1 MLRLAKKSIRSFAQQ
16 MGYEIVRSTVDT
28 NNKLRA
34 GGFFSHLEI
43 DIVIDVGAN
52 TGQFAQW
59 CRHIGYRGEILSI
72 EPLRDAHASLLQ
84 NAASDPHWT
93 IAERMALGDHEG
105 EVEINVAGNSV
116 SSSVLEMRENLLDA
130 LPQSKYI
137 ERQVVP
143 MRRLDNVVGKSLE
156 GRRIFLK
163 LDVQGFEPQVLRG
176 AGQLLSEVTALQLEM
191 SLVSLYHD
199 EIAMP
204 EMYSMLE
211 RHGFLIWDLEPGFRH
226 PRTGQ
231 LLQVDG
237 LFVNKGKAGASVAYP
252 AN

>member
-1 MLRLAKKSIRSFAQQ
+1 MKGKAWR
-16 MGYEIVRSTVDT
+16 
-28 NNKLRA
+28 
-34 GGFFSHLEI
+34 
-43 DIVIDVGAN
+43 GA
-52 TGQFAQW
+52 A
-59 CRHIGYRGEILSI
+59 
-72 EPLRDAHASLLQ
+72 
-84 NAASDPHWT
+84 
-93 IAERMALGDHEG
+93 
-105 EVEINVAGNSV
+105 
-116 SSSVLEMRENLLDA
+116 
-130 LPQSKYI
+130 
-137 ERQVVP
+137 
-143 MRRLDNVVGKSLE
+143 
-156 GRRIFLK
+156 FLK
-163 LDVQGFEPQVLRG
+163 LDVQGFKPQVLRG